1 MKKNKT
7 FLGSFENFVNEAEK
21 VETKKIPS
29 KEVEKTKKEEK
40 KEEVEEKPKPTGE
53 KVTELIQK
61 FLKSKGL
68 LEDHVI
74 AQGDKKKIE
83 FILSRAQ
90 DKASIKFKMNRLGK
104 ITGYEFEKFS
114 PDGMII
120 DNMISYFEVLTVLY
134 EDLNGQGKF
143 AKSIETAL
151 QQ

>member
-1 MKKNKT
+1 MKKNKI

-21 VETKKIPS
+21 VETKKTPS

-40 KEEVEEKPKPTGE
+40 VETEKPKPTGE

-90 DKASIKFKMNRLGK
+90 DKALSLIH
-104 ITGYEFEKFS
+104 I
-114 PDGMII
+114 
-120 DNMISYFEVLTVLY
+120 
-134 EDLNGQGKF
+134 
-143 AKSIETAL
+143 
-151 QQ
+151 

>member
-1 MKKNKT
+1 MKNKT

-21 VETKKIPS
+21 VKPS
-29 KEVEKTKKEEK
+29 KEVEGKTKKEEP
-40 KEEVEEKPKPTGE
+40 EVEKPKPNE
-53 KVTELIQK
+53 KFTELTQK

-68 LEDHVI
+68 LEDHVVV
-74 AQGDKKKIE
+74 QGDKKKIE

-104 ITGYEFEKFS
+104 ITGYTFESFQ
-114 PDGMII
+114 PEGMIM

-143 AKSIETAL
+143 AKSIEEAMK
-151 QQ
+151 

>member
-1 MKKNKT
+1 MKKNKI

-21 VETKKIPS
+21 VETKKTPS

-40 KEEVEEKPKPTGE
+40 VETEKPKPTGE

-90 DKASIKFKMNRLGK
+90 DKASIKFKMNRQGK

>member
-21 VETKKIPS
+21 VETKKTPS

-40 KEEVEEKPKPTGE
+40 VETEKPKPTGE

-90 DKASIKFKMNRLGK
+90 DKASIKFKMNRQGK

>member
-21 VETKKIPS
+21 VETKKTPS

-40 KEEVEEKPKPTGE
+40 VETEKSKPTGE

-90 DKASIKFKMNRLGK
+90 DKASIKFKMNRQGK

>member
-1 MKKNKT
+1 MKNKT

-21 VETKKIPS
+21 EKPS
-29 KEVEKTKKEEK
+29 KEVEGKTKKEETK
-40 KEEVEEKPKPTGE
+40 KEPTSGE
-53 KVTELIQK
+53 KITELTQK

-74 AQGDKKKIE
+74 VQGDKKKIE

-90 DKASIKFKMNRLGK
+90 DKASIKFKVNRMGK
-104 ITGYEFEKFS
+104 ITGYDFEKFS
-114 PDGMII
+114 PEGMIM

-143 AKSIETAL
+143 AKSIEL
-151 QQ
+151 VM